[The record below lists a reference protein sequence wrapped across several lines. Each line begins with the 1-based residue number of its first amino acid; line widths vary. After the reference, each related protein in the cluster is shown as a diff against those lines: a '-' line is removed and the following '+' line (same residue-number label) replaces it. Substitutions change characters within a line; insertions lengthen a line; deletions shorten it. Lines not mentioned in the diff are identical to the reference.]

1 MICLF
6 LLPLYQ
12 KQRFASTSKA
22 LYAIYWAGSITKKS
36 HPDLDGGSLGVAK
49 EAET

>member
-6 LLPLYQ
+6 LLRLYQ
-12 KQRFASTSKA
+12 KRFASTLKA
-22 LYAIYWAGSITKKS
+22 LYAIYWASSITKKS
-36 HPDLDGGSLGVAK
+36 HPDLEGGFWGVAK